1 MIPYCSPQI
10 QKKNLDNEDFDD
22 QPIDLN
28 DVLIVH

>member
-1 MIPYCSPQI
+1 MIPYCCPQI
-10 QKKNLDNEDFDD
+10 QKKNLDSEDVDD